1 MKLRHR
7 NLKEMWHGILLRIF
21 FYASLKED
29 IFASA
34 LAFVYLCAS
43 MKETL
48 KLYFKEN
55 LLFWAGMMLII
66 LIMGLFLFENGQI
79 ETHFLLNSYHSPCM
93 DVCMRVLTTLGSG
106 LPCYV
111 GIVVLIFWFRKGLF
125 ILVAQGFAALLTQP
139 LKYAIARPRP
149 LTLLGLENLPSVVDG
164 YAIPGGYNSFPSGHV
179 AAIFA
184 FMACLAALLPKKY
197 KVWQVAIL
205 VVAVAA
211 AYSRIYLSCHFL
223 EDTLVGAPIGAF
235 STAIAYMLL
244 YYKEWGECPV
254 YRLKIK
260 HHDGCQR

>member
-1 MKLRHR
+1 
-7 NLKEMWHGILLRIF
+7 
-21 FYASLKED
+21 
-29 IFASA
+29 
-34 LAFVYLCAS
+34 

-48 KLYFKEN
+48 RLYFKEN

-93 DVCMRVLTTLGSG
+93 DVCMKVLTTLGSG

-125 ILVAQGFAALLTQP
+125 ILLSQGVAMIITQP
-139 LKYAIARPRP
+139 LKYTIARPRP
-149 LTLLGLENLPSVVDG
+149 LTLLGYENIPNVVD

-184 FMACLAALLPKKY
+184 FVACLAALLPKKY
-197 KVWQVAIL
+197 KAWQLAFLLLGTI
-205 VVAVAA
+205 A

-254 YRLKIK
+254 YKLRIK